1 MLEVYND
8 GTPNGLKISICLEE
22 LGAPIR
28 GFIASPSAASR
39 RRTACIA
46 DALDGSLRGDPER
59 GRSLRPVPHF
69 ASDASKMVR
78 PLQAFG
84 TERSRGHEPKT
95 RFVSFGHLVSAA
107 AVNGVL
113 SLEKRVAN

>member
-1 MLEVYND
+1 
-8 GTPNGLKISICLEE
+8 
-22 LGAPIR
+22 
-28 GFIASPSAASR
+28 
-39 RRTACIA
+39 
-46 DALDGSLRGDPER
+46 
-59 GRSLRPVPHF
+59 
-69 ASDASKMVR
+69 MVR